1 VSSYIREKLEQKQKI
16 DEDIKAADSLLQS
29 KNMSIQATKWE
40 TQRTWSIYTGYC
52 WMFYQMLKSHRDAI
66 MALTN
71 LQSHGIPEEKIL
83 LLNSFLGN
91 NGYKDMISKSLIE

>member
-1 VSSYIREKLEQKQKI
+1 
-16 DEDIKAADSLLQS
+16 
-29 KNMSIQATKWE
+29 
-40 TQRTWSIYTGYC
+40 
-52 WMFYQMLKSHRDAI
+52 MFYQMLKSHRDAI